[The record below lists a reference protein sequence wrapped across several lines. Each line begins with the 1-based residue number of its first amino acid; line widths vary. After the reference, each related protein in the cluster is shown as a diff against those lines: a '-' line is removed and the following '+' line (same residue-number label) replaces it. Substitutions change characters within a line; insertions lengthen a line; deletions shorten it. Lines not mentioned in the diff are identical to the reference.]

1 MRNVGRTQETF
12 AGQCWRNFFKTSLR
26 RFSRSR
32 LSVILRTCR
41 TRDWPLEGALY
52 RLYSQTMIVYLFV
65 HLLLVMRPR
74 QNYVSS
80 LTQLDIFFYK
90 PLFLE
95 LYTTGFSVFIV
106 LVYVWRRVCSVGN
119 SHFIPMVP
127 LNVFLLPFHTW
138 NPALTQTDICS

>member
-1 MRNVGRTQETF
+1 MLDEPRKHLPDDVGGTFFRTL
-12 AGQCWRNFFKTSLR
+12 LR

-80 LTQLDIFFYK
+80 HTVGY
-90 PLFLE
+90 LFLQ
-95 LYTTGFSVFIV
+95 TRFFRAVHNWVF
-106 LVYVWRRVCSVGN
+106 
-119 SHFIPMVP
+119 
-127 LNVFLLPFHTW
+127 
-138 NPALTQTDICS
+138 

>member
-1 MRNVGRTQETF
+1 MLDEPRKHLPDDVGETF
-12 AGQCWRNFFKTSLR
+12 LERCCDV
-26 RFSRSR
+26 FSRSR

-80 LTQLDIFFYK
+80 HTVGY
-90 PLFLE
+90 LFLQTRFSE
-95 LYTTGFSVFIV
+95 LYTQLGFLVFIV
-106 LVYVWRRVCSVGN
+106 LVYVWRRVCSVVN

-138 NPALTQTDICS
+138 TPALRQTVVCS